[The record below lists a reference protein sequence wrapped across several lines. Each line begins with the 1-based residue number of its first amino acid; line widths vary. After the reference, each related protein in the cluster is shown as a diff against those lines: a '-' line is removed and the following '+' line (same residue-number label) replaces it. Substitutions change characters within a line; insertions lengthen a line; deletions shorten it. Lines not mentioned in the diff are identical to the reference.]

1 MISVASD
8 VVCWFLSATLVKI
21 ATGKQEVG
29 LQPAA
34 RFALTAVL
42 FDYITNAGYR
52 VFITTYALFFA
63 GHLFMDV
70 SMNYVRRVIRWLR
83 NKNMRSRDDCSSE
96 SEENEENEESEEN
109 EENEGS
115 DEDHPEDYVVRK
127 RRRSPSPRIVR
138 RRSTRLEE
146 RCL

>member
-63 GHLFMDV
+63 VHLFMDV
-70 SMNYVRRVIRWLR
+70 SLNYVRRVIRWLR
-83 NKNMRSRDDCSSE
+83 NENMRSRDDCSS
-96 SEENEENEESEEN
+96 ENEESEEN
-109 EENEGS
+109 EENEENEES

-127 RRRSPSPRIVR
+127 RSPSPRVVR
-138 RRSTRLEE
+138 RKSRRLEE